1 MSTPYSMSG
10 AVPFTN
16 TRGKDDT
23 GPRIRRIETFCT
35 PLIGFVRVAAE
46 AGSPCW
52 GQVST
57 YSSDLTCEFLHRPLA
72 PWALGRGM
80 AALE

>member
-10 AVPFTN
+10 AVPVSSDS
-16 TRGKDDT
+16 GKHDS

-35 PLIGFVRVAAE
+35 PLIGFVRVTAE
-46 AGSPCW
+46 DNSTDW

-57 YSSDLTCEFLHRPLA
+57 YSSDLT
-72 PWALGRGM
+72 
-80 AALE
+80 